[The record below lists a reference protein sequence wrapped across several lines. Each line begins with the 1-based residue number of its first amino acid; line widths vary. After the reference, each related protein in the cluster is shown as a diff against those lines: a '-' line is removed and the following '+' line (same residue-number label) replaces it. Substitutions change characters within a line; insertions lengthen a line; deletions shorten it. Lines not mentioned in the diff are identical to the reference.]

1 MLPPK
6 YQNDQNGQYILL
18 LFGTNFEISRFWKL
32 MYQCCKMKL
41 LGDFQEL
48 WLGNKL
54 DEWWS
59 WPKEKIGEMES
70 EMHPS

>member
-1 MLPPK
+1 MVKIPT
-6 YQNDQNGQYILL
+6 
-18 LFGTNFEISRFWKL
+18 FSA
-32 MYQCCKMKL
+32 
-41 LGDFQEL
+41 DFQAL
-48 WLGNKL
+48 WLSNKL